1 MNRSSKKTK
10 AIIKIS
16 DDVELDLIK
25 TKNIKI
31 LALSQETNNFNK
43 SFDFS
48 LISKICK
55 EKNMTV

>member
-1 MNRSSKKTK
+1 M
-10 AIIKIS
+10 
-16 DDVELDLIK
+16 DLIK